1 MKNSNLIDERWL
13 KTAISKQTCREQM
26 FGGPLNPRTS
36 EIKKKIA
43 TIKASQSSD
52 KSVEYKALN
61 LEAGSALKTQSPTPE
76 AVFVIPPTT
85 NSFIEK
91 KVDKDK
97 KKKNKKRDKQRKQ
110 QVEQFQTILS
120 DNLLEVDC
128 KSSNLMAELMKASS
142 YMVLFNQ
149 ELYVYQSDNGCFKKT
164 SRRDLAGDLRSLLDY
179 EDQMK
184 VTTRQYQES
193 YEQLLI
199 SKELECKDGFFANMP
214 YVNCLNGVVDVLNGK
229 LLEYSPT
236 YKFKHFINAN
246 YIPGEG
252 KCKRFLEYLDYITQG
267 DDELKRLLRVCIGYI
282 CSHYNNA
289 KKAILIFGI
298 PHTGKSVLC
307 SLLERIVGAEYTCHI
322 DLAFLH
328 RQEYAAS
335 LSSKLLNVAPDLK
348 NEALKDVGFFKSLVS
363 HDDTISARILY
374 DNPKDIKCETKML
387 FSSNHLLNFDATLE
401 QNDIEAVFNRLIYIP
416 YQNKPILDSDDNKHL
431 SDDLYEERDL
441 IFTWAIKGLKDYIE
455 NNETFPKAKLSEDL
469 KRLNMSRYCPEKTF
483 FEECIEVSEG
493 CFESSAAIKEA
504 FSKYCL
510 ENGVTRKADIA
521 AFLESHQRIPKT
533 KKRIDDDGK
542 QIGTGNAIH
551 VYVGIRLK
559 KKYRTG
565 GIEL

>member
-1 MKNSNLIDERWL
+1 MNSNNQIDQRWL
-13 KTAISKQTCREQM
+13 DVVIFKQTCRERM
-26 FGGPLNPRTS
+26 FGDSMNPRT
-36 EIKKKIA
+36 EEVKKKIA
-43 TIKASQSSD
+43 TIKESHSSD
-52 KSVEYKALN
+52 KSVEYKTLR
-61 LEAGSALKTQSPTPE
+61 LEPNSTSKFQSPTPQN
-76 AVFVIPPTT
+76 VFVMSPTT
-85 NSFIEK
+85 NSFIEQK
-91 KVDKDK
+91 AKKDK
-97 KKKNKKRDKQRKQ
+97 KKKKKKQNKQRKQ
-110 QVEQFQTILS
+110 QVEQVQMILA

-128 KSSNLMAELMKASS
+128 KSSNIMAELMKASS
-142 YMVLFNQ
+142 NIVLFNQ
-149 ELYVYQSDNGCFKKT
+149 ELYVYQSENGCFKKT

-184 VTTRQYQES
+184 VSTRQYQES

-199 SKELECKDGFFANMP
+199 SRELECKEGFFANKP
-214 YVNCLNGVVDVLNGK
+214 YVNCLNGVVDVISGK
-229 LLEYSPT
+229 LLEHSPT
-236 YKFKHFINAN
+236 YKFKHCINAN
-246 YIPGEG
+246 YVPEEG
-252 KCKRFLEYLDYITQG
+252 KCKRFLAYLDYITQG
-267 DDELKRLLRVCIGYI
+267 DEELKRLLRVSIGYI

-307 SLLERIVGAEYTCHI
+307 SLLERIIGAEHTCHI

-374 DNPKDIKCETKML
+374 DNPKDIKCEAKML

-441 IFTWAIKGLKDYIE
+441 IFTWAMKGLKDYIE
-455 NNETFPKAKLSEDL
+455 NNETFPKAQLSEDI

-483 FEECIEVSEG
+483 FEECIKLSEG
-493 CFESSAAIKEA
+493 CYESSAAIKDA
-504 FSKYCL
+504 FGKYCL
-510 ENGVTRKADIA
+510 ENGVTIKADIVG
-521 AFLESHQRIPKT
+521 FIESHQRIPKSRR
-533 KKRIDDDGK
+533 RIDADGK
-542 QIGTGNAIH
+542 QIGTGNPIY
-551 VYVGIRLK
+551 VYEGIRLK
-559 KKYRTG
+559 KKYR
-565 GIEL
+565 E